1 MVALPS
7 SKGGGVPVGR
17 LVKIIVGDV
26 GRILATFVIGEQLIK
41 ADLEAGDIE
50 DVGEVY
56 HSKEG

>member
-1 MVALPS
+1 M
-7 SKGGGVPVGR
+7 
-17 LVKIIVGDV
+17 KIIVGDV